1 MSSKIDFQNILDLL
15 SMIKQKDQWELNVLI
30 KQLNISKKDLF
41 YLLNV
46 LSEIQSDYDLFFD
59 IKVNEDN
66 QLITFEYSSFL
77 EDFQTITDADLFNLY
92 FLLKIDDL
100 VIEDSYKNNVSDFI
114 SVLDDYINL
123 DKLTKNNVPISELFS
138 NDNLFIEYLKL
149 GTDITT
155 SYNIKP
161 LTLKSNE
168 DGIVLDALDQESLK
182 VKSFVVSRII
192 SVNETEIVANN
203 ISSNSSTKLE
213 FEINEKYNRQN
224 FKQKL
229 NKSGNI
235 YYYEFYSY
243 ENALSFA
250 IENIEKISLLSPQ
263 ALIKDL
269 DNRKQF
275 ITTNI
280 FS

>member
-1 MSSKIDFQNILDLL
+1 MSSKIDFQNVLDLL
-15 SMIKQKDQWELNVLI
+15 SMIKQKDQWELNILI

-149 GTDITT
+149 GTDIST

>member
-15 SMIKQKDQWELNVLI
+15 SMIKQKDQWELNDLI
-30 KQLNISKKDLF
+30 EQLNITKKDLF

-77 EDFQTITDADLFNLY
+77 DDFQTITDGDLFNLY

-100 VIEDSYKNNVSDFI
+100 AIEDSYKNNVSIFI
-114 SVLDDYINL
+114 SVLDEYINL
-123 DKLTKNNVPISELFS
+123 DKLTENNVPISELFT

-149 GTDITT
+149 GSNTLT

-161 LTLKSNE
+161 LTLKSND
-168 DGIVLDALDQESLK
+168 DGVVLDALDQESLK
-182 VKSFVVSRII
+182 VKSFVLSRII
-192 SVNETEIVANN
+192 SINETEVVTKN
-203 ISSNSSTKLE
+203 ISNKSSTKVE
-213 FEINEKYNRQN
+213 FEINEKYNQQN

-229 NKSGNI
+229 NKSGNT